1 MRILI
6 TGTNGQVGWE
16 LVRSLSPLGE
26 LLTPSRAQFDLFDL
40 GSLETRIAEL
50 SPNLIINP
58 AAYTAVDKAE
68 SDQEAAFRINRD
80 APAAIARTCAQRG
93 IGLIHFSTDYVYPG
107 TGDRPWREDD
117 ATGPV
122 NVYGQSKLDG
132 EQAIREAECRALIFR
147 TCWVYGAR
155 GANFLLTMLR
165 LASEGKTLSIVA
177 DQWGAPTSARLIA
190 TTVAAIVART
200 ASTRDGSLATVGTY
214 HLAAAGETTWH
225 GFAEEIFRLRAELTG
240 EPAPA
245 VARTTANAFKTA
257 AKRPGNS
264 RLALERIETAF
275 GLVMPDWREALRQV
289 MQDGAAQ
296 LSARLAEAATSRL
309 SVDMA
314 RDAHPSRKSH

>member
-16 LVRSLSPLGE
+16 LVRSLAPLGE
-26 LLTPSRAQFDLFDL
+26 LITPSRAEFDLADVDSLDAKIGEIGPDL
-40 GSLETRIAEL
+40 IV
-50 SPNLIINP
+50 NP

-68 SDQEAAFRINRD
+68 TDQENAFRINRD
-80 APAAIARTCAQRG
+80 APAAMARSCALRG

-107 TGDRPWREDD
+107 TGERPWREDD
-117 ATGPV
+117 ETGPV
-122 NVYGQSKLDG
+122 NVYGRSKLEG

-165 LASEGKTLSIVA
+165 LASEGKSLSIVA

-190 TTVAAIVART
+190 TTVAAVVART
-200 ASTRDGSLATVGTY
+200 ASARDGSLATVGTY

-225 GFAEEIFRLRAELTG
+225 GFAEEIFRLRGELTG
-240 EPAPA
+240 QPAPV
-245 VARTTANAFKTA
+245 VARTTADAFKTA

-264 RLALERIETAF
+264 RLSLERIEAAF
-275 GLVMPDWREALRQV
+275 GLVMPGWREALMQV
-289 MQDGAAQ
+289 MHDGASP
-296 LSARLAEAATSRL
+296 LGARLAETTTGRSGAVVARG
-309 SVDMA
+309 VDS
-314 RDAHPSRKSH
+314 SRKDR